1 MYYPACP
8 IFIRNARNLSL
19 QEEMYMKRRH
29 IFAGVCL
36 AILLASSA
44 EALAAESPD
53 AAPAPT
59 PLGVF
64 TTTGYCPCESCSG
77 RWGRLTSTGALACAG
92 HTVAVDP
99 QIIPYGTRL
108 MINGVIYTA
117 EDCGGGVNGNHID
130 IFYNTHEESRAHG
143 TQAAEVFLIQQTAV
157 PDAVPSPLS

>member
-1 MYYPACP
+1 
-8 IFIRNARNLSL
+8 
-19 QEEMYMKRRH
+19 MKRRH

-36 AILLASSA
+36 AILLTSSA

-59 PLGVF
+59 PLGIF

-130 IFYNTHEESRAHG
+130 IFYDTHEESRAHG
-143 TQAAEVFLIQQTAV
+143 IQAAEVFLIQQTAA
-157 PDAVPSPLS
+157 PDAVPSPLSVAATRKTGGSGRGL

>member
-1 MYYPACP
+1 
-8 IFIRNARNLSL
+8 
-19 QEEMYMKRRH
+19 MKCRH
-29 IFAGVCL
+29 LFAGVCL
-36 AILLASSA
+36 SVLLTASAELCTAAADGAPAKLESTASSQSQEQA
-44 EALAAESPD
+44 D
-53 AAPAPT
+53 APFLT
-59 PLGVF
+59 PLGIF

-130 IFYNTHEESRAHG
+130 IFYDTHEESRAHG
-143 TQAAEVFLIQQTAV
+143 IQAAEVFLIQQTAA

>member
-1 MYYPACP
+1 
-8 IFIRNARNLSL
+8 
-19 QEEMYMKRRH
+19 MKCRH
-29 IFAGVCL
+29 LLAGVCL
-36 AILLASSA
+36 SVLLTAAAELCTAAADGAPAELESTASSQSQEQA
-44 EALAAESPD
+44 D
-53 AAPAPT
+53 APLLT
-59 PLGVF
+59 PLGIF

-130 IFYNTHEESRAHG
+130 IFYDTHEESRAHG
-143 TQAAEVFLIQQTAV
+143 IQAAEVFLIQQTAA